1 MLAAL
6 LLTVT
11 IHSGDTM
18 SGIAAS
24 HGVSLASVEAANPQV
39 GDPNLIYA
47 GNTLNI
53 PEGGG
58 GEVSSPSPSSTNFVP
73 VQHHTTYSP
82 PVQHSSGGGSS
93 SSLSDV
99 PGVPSGFAA
108 CVAERESSDGANQA
122 YNGGVYG
129 IITASGINV
138 NGQSL
143 SAQKAAFSQLYQ
155 QYGTAPWAPSDGC

>member
-11 IHSGDTM
+11 IQSGQTM

-24 HGVSLASVEAANPQV
+24 HGVSLAAVEAANPQV
-39 GDPNLIYA
+39 GNPDLIYA

-58 GEVSSPSPSSTNFVP
+58 SYSPPSPSSTTYTP
-73 VQHHTTYSP
+73 VQHHTTYSAP
-82 PVQHSSGGGSS
+82 TSSGSGGSS

-108 CVAERESSDGANQA
+108 CVAERESSNGANQA

-129 IITASGINV
+129 IITASGVNV

-143 SAQKAAFSQLYQ
+143 SAQKAAFSQLYR